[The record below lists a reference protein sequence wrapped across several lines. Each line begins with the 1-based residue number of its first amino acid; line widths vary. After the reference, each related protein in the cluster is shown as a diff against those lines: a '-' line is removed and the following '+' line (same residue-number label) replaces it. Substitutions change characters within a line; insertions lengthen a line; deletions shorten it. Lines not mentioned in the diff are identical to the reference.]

1 MGKNPPKT
9 IILVKNNK
17 NFRKKYEKMACLA
30 EKLYK
35 TPENR
40 EMML

>member
-1 MGKNPPKT
+1 M
-9 IILVKNNK
+9 ILAKNNK
-17 NFRKKYEKMACLA
+17 NFPKEYEKMACLA